1 MKPFNLKK
9 ALAGEPVVTR
19 NGLRVSEI
27 HLFETYRNNHPVVAV
42 VENELTRF
50 NLDGK
55 YWLSTMDKDIH
66 DLFML

>member
-55 YWLSTMDKDIH
+55 YWLRDTSDSTN
-66 DLFML
+66 DLFMK